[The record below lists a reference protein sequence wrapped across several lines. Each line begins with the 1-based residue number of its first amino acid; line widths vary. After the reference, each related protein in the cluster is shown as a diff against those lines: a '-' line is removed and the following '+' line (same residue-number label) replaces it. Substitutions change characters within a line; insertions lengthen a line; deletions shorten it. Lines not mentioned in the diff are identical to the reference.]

1 MPGQMTLIAVPI
13 FVRDSA
19 EVSAALDKAQRAAAA
34 GARLIEWRVDSLPD
48 DATTGVPAAIE
59 LVKQS
64 PLPCILTR
72 RPVSEGG
79 ECTDDD
85 LQRSVFFGA
94 IAHRGFLPKFF
105 DFELASFQKHESEWQ
120 SVLNTDEHKV
130 SLILSCHDF
139 DGRPHDL
146 IQRAETM
153 TNEPACDVM
162 KLVWTARSL
171 RDNLEA
177 FDLLSERPKPMIAL
191 CMGRFGLMSRVL
203 APKFGGLVTYA
214 CLEAG
219 ESSAPGQPTVEEL
232 RDLYRFDRIGA
243 ATKVYGVI
251 GWPVEHSLGPRIHNA
266 GFEAVHH
273 DGVYLPMPIPPEY
286 EHFKATVGSFVD
298 HKRLNFRGASVTI
311 PHKENLLRF
320 VKERGGTVDPLAER
334 IGAAN
339 TLVVGDE
346 GTLACLNTDTPAA
359 IEALCKGMEIQRAGL
374 DGRRIAVL
382 GAGGVARAVVS
393 ALCDA
398 GASVTIFN
406 RTPGKAE
413 TLAAQQKSATA
424 GRGGVELGDVDALSQ
439 RSGGGFDIYIN
450 CTPVGMAGG
459 PDADQSPLPDDAPLD
474 EQTTV
479 FDTVYTPQRTP
490 LIKQAE
496 VRGAR
501 TIFGIDM
508 FLLQAAMQFERWIGG
523 PAPMDVFRAAI
534 SSESGAS

>member
-1 MPGQMTLIAVPI
+1 MTRIAVPI

-19 EVSAALDKAQRAAAA
+19 EVAAALDKAQRAAAA
-34 GARLIEWRVDSLPD
+34 GARLIEWRVDCLSD
-48 DATTGVPAAIE
+48 EAAID
-59 LVKQS
+59 LIKQS

-72 RPVSEGG
+72 RPISERG
-79 ECTDDD
+79 ECTEDD
-85 LQRSVFFGA
+85 LHRGVFFA
-94 IAHRGFLPKFF
+94 TITHCGFLPKFF
-105 DFELASFQKHESEWQ
+105 DFELASFQRHESSWR
-120 SVLNTDEHKV
+120 SILNIDEHEV

-139 DGRPHDL
+139 DGRPADL
-146 IQRAETM
+146 IQRAEAM
-153 TNEPACDVM
+153 TNEPACDVI

-177 FDLLSERPKPMIAL
+177 FDLLSERRKPMIAL

-219 ESSAPGQPTVEEL
+219 EASAPGQPTVEEL
-232 RDLYRFDRIGA
+232 LGLYRFDRIGPE
-243 ATKVYGVI
+243 TKVYGVI

-266 GFEAVHH
+266 GFEAVQH

-298 HKRLNFRGASVTI
+298 HERLNFRGASVTI

-339 TLVVGDE
+339 TLVVEDNGS
-346 GTLACLNTDTPAA
+346 LACANTDAPAA
-359 IEALCKGMEIQRAGL
+359 IDALCKGMEIEPAGL

-382 GAGGVARAVVS
+382 GAGGVARAVVA
-393 ALCDA
+393 ALRDA

-406 RTPGKAE
+406 RTKERAE
-413 TLAAQQKSATA
+413 ALAAQQKAATV
-424 GRGGVELGDVDALSQ
+424 GRGGVEVGDVDALSL
-439 RSGGGFDIYIN
+439 RSGGRFEIYIN
-450 CTPVGMAGG
+450 CTSVGMAGG
-459 PDADQSPLPDDAPLD
+459 PDEDQSPLPDDAPLD
-474 EQTTV
+474 EKTTV

-496 VRGAR
+496 ARGAR
-501 TIFGIDM
+501 TIFGVEM
-508 FLLQAAMQFERWIGG
+508 FLSQAAMQFERWTGK
-523 PAPMDVFRAAI
+523 PAPMDVFRAVVM
-534 SSESGAS
+534 EHR

>member
-1 MPGQMTLIAVPI
+1 MTRIAVPI
-13 FVRDSA
+13 LVRVSA
-19 EVSAALDKAQRAAAA
+19 EVAAALNKAQRAAAA
-34 GARLIEWRVDSLPD
+34 GARLIEWRVDCLSD
-48 DATTGVPAAIE
+48 EAAID

-72 RPVSEGG
+72 RPISEGG
-79 ECTDDD
+79 ECTEDD
-85 LQRSVFFGA
+85 LHRGVFFGT
-94 IAHRGFLPKFF
+94 ITHSGFLPKFF
-105 DFELASFQKHESEWQ
+105 DFELASFQAHESTWP
-120 SVLNTDEHKV
+120 SILNIDEHEV

-146 IQRAETM
+146 IQRAEAM
-153 TNEPACDVM
+153 TNEPACDVI

-177 FDLLSERPKPMIAL
+177 FDLLSERRKPMIAL

-214 CLEAG
+214 CLEAS
-219 ESSAPGQPTVEEL
+219 EASAPGQPTLEEL
-232 RDLYRFDRIGA
+232 QDLYRFDRIGA

-266 GFEAVHH
+266 GFEAAEH

-298 HKRLNFRGASVTI
+298 HERLNFRGASVTI

-339 TLVVGDE
+339 TLVVEDD
-346 GTLACLNTDTPAA
+346 GTLVCVNTDAPAA
-359 IEALCKGMEIQRAGL
+359 IDALCKGMEIQQAGL
-374 DGRRIAVL
+374 DGQRIAVL
-382 GAGGVARAVVS
+382 GAGGVARAVVT

-398 GASVTIFN
+398 GASVTVFN
-406 RTPGKAE
+406 RTPEKAE
-413 TLAAQQKSATA
+413 TLVAHQKAATVGRA
-424 GRGGVELGDVDALSQ
+424 GIEVSDLDALAHD
-439 RSGGGFDIYIN
+439 RFDIYIN
-450 CTPVGMAGG
+450 CTSLGMAGG
-459 PDADQSPLPDDAPLD
+459 PGADQSPLPADAPLD
-474 EQTTV
+474 EKTTV

-490 LIKQAE
+490 LIKHAE

-501 TIFGIDM
+501 TIVGLEM
-508 FLLQAAMQFERWIGG
+508 FLTQAAMQFERWTGK
-523 PAPMDVFRAAI
+523 PAPIDMFRTAV
-534 SSESGAS
+534 EWPG